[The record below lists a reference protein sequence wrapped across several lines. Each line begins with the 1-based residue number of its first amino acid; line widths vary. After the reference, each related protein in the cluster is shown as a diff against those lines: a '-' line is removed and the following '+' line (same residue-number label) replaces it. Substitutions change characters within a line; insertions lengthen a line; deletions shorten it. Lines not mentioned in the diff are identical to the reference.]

1 MARGRREPEQVGE
14 QRALTASDRR
24 IFIGHS
30 ATLRVGMVI
39 FVYTQHANNIP
50 TGAPLS
56 MGITMVPLRC
66 TGHAANW
73 SYIHLQYTIFF
84 THSPSLC
91 HCGGAHHRGW
101 ALTRFTVNIA
111 NNFAPAAG
119 KNPRAT

>member
-1 MARGRREPEQVGE
+1 MGRAIKIFMGKEEE
-14 QRALTASDRR
+14 EWLEDDENLSKWENNELTASDRR

-56 MGITMVPLRC
+56 MGITMVPLGC

-84 THSPSLC
+84 HVFFTISFIVTSL
-91 HCGGAHHRGW
+91 W
-101 ALTRFTVNIA
+101 VPL
-111 NNFAPAAG
+111 
-119 KNPRAT
+119 